1 MNQKEDVCLSDCPW
15 DSSAKTNES
24 DLIFLFHLK
33 GYLIES
39 ILIYVSCV
47 GLRFHIRNNLKND
60 IQNRFRKMEKKAR
73 DKEQRE
79 DEAVGK
85 NFRPI
90 RLTGME
96 FMKLKK
102 LISYQEF

>member
-1 MNQKEDVCLSDCPW
+1 
-15 DSSAKTNES
+15 
-24 DLIFLFHLK
+24 
-33 GYLIES
+33 
-39 ILIYVSCV
+39 
-47 GLRFHIRNNLKND
+47 
-60 IQNRFRKMEKKAR
+60 MEKKASN
-73 DKEQRE
+73 KEQRE
-79 DEAVGK
+79 NEAVGK